1 MEGRKKEIERRHK
14 HRFTLQRELRYRATE
29 DGVVAASGSGQTL
42 NLGSG
47 GVAFV
52 SGEALAVGA
61 FVELSISWPVLLD
74 ENCPMRLI
82 VFGRVLR
89 VSGRK
94 SVCSIDKYEFR
105 TQSRVLETSSATRC
119 DGMLQRWADGV
130 RKGAVLKVSS
140 LGA

>member
-1 MEGRKKEIERRHK
+1 MDVRKKEIERRQK
-14 HRFTLQRELRYRATE
+14 QRFNIQRELRYRATE
-29 DGVVAASGSGQTL
+29 DGIVAASGCGQTL

-74 ENCPMRLI
+74 ESCPMRLI

-89 VSGRK
+89 TTGRK
-94 SVCSIDKYEFR
+94 SVCTVDKYEFR
-105 TQSRVLETSSATRC
+105 TQSRTLQLVSPSRC
-119 DGMLQRWADGV
+119 DGMLQRWADGM
-130 RKGAVLKVSS
+130 RKGALKVSTAS
-140 LGA
+140 L